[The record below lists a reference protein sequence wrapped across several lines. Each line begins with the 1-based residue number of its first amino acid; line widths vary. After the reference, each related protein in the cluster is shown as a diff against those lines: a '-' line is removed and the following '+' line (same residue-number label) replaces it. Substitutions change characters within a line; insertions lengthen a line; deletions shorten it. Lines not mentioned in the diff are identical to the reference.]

1 MTQQDG
7 MTGPEPSASQPGIGA
22 GQARPPTDADL
33 ARGPAAPS
41 EPVATTAPTWPSPY
55 LAQGQSVPEAYPA
68 PPQPDQPRYGTAG
81 ASAVPGQ
88 SLRPGK
94 QGYPEPGSGEPG
106 GGQPGTGQP
115 GTGQPGTG
123 QPGTGQP
130 GYHPAYG
137 QPGHGQPRYG
147 QPQHYQQQRMGRAG
161 LGGRPQRDPALAAAW
176 ERLLAMTVD
185 WILILAAA
193 FLVVLQPMLRI
204 WHQLETVLINSQ
216 TLSQTAAQA
225 DFNNVMRSPT
235 TTSTLIHFW
244 LVAIAIAFAYFCALS
259 AIWGATVGKRVLGL
273 RIVDAANRSPI
284 SIKTSGLRAAAFLVG
299 PAIFL
304 LVPTVDL
311 LGGLLWVADCFAP
324 LLDARMQTL
333 HDRAAGTV
341 VIKKRCLDQHQP
353 RPSQPW

>member
-1 MTQQDG
+1 MTQQDD
-7 MTGPEPSASQPGIGA
+7 MTGQEPSASQPGIGA
-22 GQARPPTDADL
+22 GQAQPPTDADL
-33 ARGPAAPS
+33 ARGPVAPS

-55 LAQGQSVPEAYPA
+55 LTQGQSVPEAYPA
-68 PPQPDQPRYGTAG
+68 PPQPGHPRYGTAG
-81 ASAVPGQ
+81 ASALPGQ

-106 GGQPGTGQP
+106 GGQPGGGQP
-115 GTGQPGTG
+115 GM
-123 QPGTGQP
+123 GQP

-137 QPGHGQPRYG
+137 QSGYG
-147 QPQHYQQQRMGRAG
+147 QPGYGQPGYGRPQQYQQQRTGRAG
-161 LGGRPQRDPALAAAW
+161 LGGRSQRDPALAAAW

-216 TLSQTAAQA
+216 TLSQTAAQTE
-225 DFNNVMRSPT
+225 FNNVMRSSA

-244 LVAIAIAFAYFCALS
+244 LVAIAIAFAYFWALS

-304 LVPTVDL
+304 LVPNVDL

-341 VIKKRCLDQHQP
+341 VIKKRWLDQHQA
-353 RPSQPW
+353 RPSQSSPW